1 MLNKYVYPLL
11 FPVLLFSLNWLFQK
25 IMDCS
30 KMFVKEETGEEL
42 RDPSAFPAFSG
53 NEGYPLAR

>member
-1 MLNKYVYPLL
+1 MLNKY
-11 FPVLLFSLNWLFQK
+11 VLLFSLNWLFQK

-30 KMFVKEETGEEL
+30 KMFVKEETGEEP
-42 RDPSAFPAFSG
+42 RDPSAFPALSG